1 LETDFL
7 SEFNRKIA
15 RGCQAGKLL
24 VLGPPRSGKTTFI
37 NTYLKDCGEEYT
49 VGLVKTTDVEEPRQ
63 PGKIETTI
71 VNIFKKLERVIPL
84 LEKAKY
90 VPMNVE
96 TEELKKLKQE
106 DVEELGKLLG
116 KKAPKHIVQ
125 DVVRKID
132 ETESSSLIAYY
143 IPWDYKPSDER
154 VKEAIE
160 IIVNA
165 FKKHHAKIRWLGAEY
180 IPPGFVKEVLDLTGK
195 KNIEEVKKEVEEQV
209 EAYVDILKSLDLLDT
224 IEWESR
230 FVASIRTFISVIS
243 VTEDVLLDIIPTI
256 EAKLL
261 GALAIV
267 LTTLFANHLIKTRK
281 SESTTMINLKIN
293 LKKLMKIDSEKQE
306 ALKPST
312 KVCKE
317 FNELGKIIAY
327 KLAIALN
334 RDVKDVCSA
343 LAEIA
348 GIEEEK
354 FKEIFEKLS
363 TRIAKVEEKIK
374 LTRLRGI
381 TIVDK
386 SEFAEGLLYPDIKV
400 VDNELKIRVGG
411 DYSNYYSVVEAG
423 AFRNLISDLISLL
436 KEKRVVVVV
445 GPRGIGK
452 SVLSTSAIWRLFE
465 SGDVELVAG
474 VRELNENN
482 DSDFKRFIY
491 DYLNKSRG
499 NLLILYDPTTTRI
512 YEEER
517 KRQPLPKNIIDTV
530 DNLLEI
536 ISSKHVKN
544 LMILVI
550 LPIDIYNALGEDA
563 RGALDQYKREVNLK
577 DVDFLS
583 EVVKE
588 YSGKCRDRL
597 DEDKLR
603 DLASKIVEYDE
614 GHTLIARF
622 TGTLLADK
630 FNCSID
636 DVKEIIEEA
645 EHKTSVF
652 IAGFIN
658 SFFNIE
664 DEDDAKVLAE
674 IFAIRKPFT
683 DLPVPGVP
691 ILSPGIVK
699 VIKSTI
705 NPSLKITDEKA
716 YWLSIRHHDLIEHTI
731 EKLLNRENLGKASEV
746 WLRTR
751 APRITNTREALK
763 YFIINYGEGFAGEIS
778 RFSNC
783 WKRLALITGYALTGR
798 LVLPSEEVLGDY
810 GRVLSEA
817 LKPCKVDYYLLI
829 DNTIPLL
836 IIEEIIF
843 LPTTLKTLLKEFL
856 KSFDYKTLNNVV
868 SDAEELLE
876 TWRNRKSSYF
886 SEVSY
891 ALGLATIVSKAI
903 ELGKDIDRDSASTI
917 LKVSEPAIAGAI
929 SLKGVWNILRR
940 LRSLGYRA
948 PQHYITILAIASSIG
963 GLDGDTAK
971 LIYKEL
977 DYIYSK
983 SENEFK
989 KSVWPLL
996 PAVEIYSDL
1005 LYKHLYHFISDYVS
1019 ISERMCDLLSELK
1032 KHSGSDELTAIA
1044 KALAL
1049 IPALHHENVKV
1060 SVQKYCSIDNVDVE
1074 VSNVLKNLEDI
1085 SSRLS
1090 ELIKNEYFANYIK
1103 ASAPPYSYLSE
1114 ETAKTIIDDL
1124 KARLISELA
1133 FYKFRGGE
1141 LDEAIRLFN
1150 KAAEIYRSIGDYYNY
1165 LSCRNH
1171 ALRSSVMKA
1180 KSFSEYIDIA
1190 KDFENLWSE
1199 ALKHLG
1205 YSIFE
1210 LSLRPIL
1217 LGEYLVY
1224 LVYLASIG
1232 RYSDIKNLLNEYT
1245 HILILRYSERA
1256 KVSAKLMMK
1265 RGDLKHGPGRGSC
1278 VSAKLMMK
1286 TFGFTNIEV
1295 TPEELIYAYSDHINR
1310 SLLPALKLALGID
1323 ASLEECNEY
1332 TRSENQELS
1341 WYFKSL
1347 KSLCEKV
1354 FRAVEGDSEALEFV
1368 DVLKLKGFQIL
1379 DEEIE
1384 MYRLVKDLDVKSYI
1398 ELGAPITSN
1407 ARFAF
1412 MLYNLVNGNEDLAKR
1427 HAKAAS
1433 LGLAFSGYAYP
1444 SKLFRDVYELCCDV
1458 GNEKFR
1464 LALLKLFYYHY

>member
-1 LETDFL
+1 LESADFF

-15 RGCQAGKLL
+15 RGCQAGKFL

-37 NTYLKDCGEEYT
+37 NMYLKDCGEEYT

-731 EKLLNRENLGKASEV
+731 EKLLNRENLGKASKV
-746 WLRTR
+746 WSRTTV
-751 APRITNTREALK
+751 PRITNTEEALK
-763 YFIINYGEGFAGEIS
+763 YFIENYGEEFAREIS
-778 RFSNC
+778 GFSNC
-783 WKRLALITGYALTGR
+783 WKRLALIIGYMLIGR
-798 LVLPSEEVLGDY
+798 LNLPSKKELEKLEKLGDY
-810 GRVLSEA
+810 NRVLSEA

-829 DNTIPLL
+829 DNIIPLL
-836 IIEEIIF
+836 IEEIIF
-843 LPTTLKTLLKEFL
+843 LPTTLKTLLREFL

-876 TWRNRKSSYF
+876 TWRNREGYYF

-903 ELGKDIDRDSASTI
+903 ELGVDIDRDSASTI
-917 LKVSEPAIAGAI
+917 LEASTPAIGMAFRPTNVRSI
-929 SLKGVWNILRR
+929 LHELK
-940 LRSLGYRA
+940 SLGYRA
-948 PQHYITILAIASSIG
+948 PQHYIVILEEASG
-963 GLDGDTAK
+963 TPVLDRGTAE

-977 DYIYSK
+977 GYIYSK

-996 PAVEIYSDL
+996 QAVNIYSNL
-1005 LYKHLYHFISDYVS
+1005 LHKHYHHFILGYKIFGYES
-1019 ISERMCDLLSELK
+1019 ISKRMCDLLSELK
-1032 KHSGSDELTAIA
+1032 KQSGSDELIAIA

-1049 IPALHHENVKV
+1049 TPALHSKDIKFF
-1060 SVQKYCSIDNVDVE
+1060 VQKYCSIDNVDVE
-1074 VSNVLKNLEDI
+1074 ASNVLKNLEDI

-1090 ELIKNEYFANYIK
+1090 ELINIEVG
-1103 ASAPPYSYLSE
+1103 APYYLSSE
-1114 ETAKTIIDDL
+1114 ETAKKIIDIWTD
-1124 KARLISELA
+1124 LISELA
-1133 FYKFRGGE
+1133 KYKRRGGK
-1141 LDEAIRLFN
+1141 LDEAVGLLN
-1150 KAAEIYRSIGDYYNY
+1150 KASDIYRSIEGDYGYWY
-1165 LSCRNH
+1165 LVSRSF
-1171 ALRSSVMKA
+1171 ALDSSVMKA

-1199 ALKHLG
+1199 ALKHML
-1205 YSIFE
+1205 YTVYY
-1210 LSLRPIL
+1210 LSRGSIL
-1217 LGEYLVY
+1217 LGNY

-1232 RYSDIKNLLNEYT
+1232 RYSDIENLLNEYT
-1245 HILILRYSERA
+1245 HILNYDERA
-1256 KVSAKLMMK
+1256 EVLAKLMI
-1265 RGDLKHGPGRGSC
+1265 
-1278 VSAKLMMK
+1278 K

-1295 TPEELIYAYSDHINR
+1295 TSEELIYAYKDRIYQTF
-1310 SLLPALKLALGID
+1310 LPALKLALGID
-1323 ASLEECNEY
+1323 VSLEECNKY
-1332 TRSENQELS
+1332 TYFENQEL
-1341 WYFKSL
+1341 
-1347 KSLCEKV
+1347 LCEAA
-1354 FRAVEGDSEALEFV
+1354 FRAVEGDGEALGFV
-1368 DVLKLKGFQIL
+1368 KRFLG
-1379 DEEIE
+1379 EESGE
-1384 MYRLVKDLDVKSYI
+1384 MHRLVEDLDAKLLI
-1398 ELGAPITSN
+1398 QLIAPRTSR
-1407 ARFAF
+1407 ASFAF
-1412 MLYNLVNGNEDLAKR
+1412 MLYNLVNGNEDLAKKL
-1427 HAKAAS
+1427 AKYKS
-1433 LGLAFSGYAYP
+1433 LLLTFEGYEYP

-1458 GNEKFR
+1458 GNEEFK
-1464 LALLKLFYYHY
+1464 LALLKLYYYHY

>member
-1 LETDFL
+1 MESADFF

-15 RGCQAGKLL
+15 RGCQAGKFL

-37 NTYLKDCGEEYT
+37 NMYLKDCGEEYT

-544 LMILVI
+544 LMILVV

-731 EKLLNRENLGKASEV
+731 EKLLNGEDLGKASKV
-746 WLRTR
+746 WPGT
-751 APRITNTREALK
+751 AVPRITNIGEASEH
-763 YFIINYGEGFAGEIS
+763 FIEKYGEELARKIS
-778 RFSNC
+778 GFSNC
-783 WKRLALITGYALTGR
+783 WKRLALITGYALMGIR
-798 LVLPSEEVLGDY
+798 RLPSKKKLGDY
-810 GRVLSEA
+810 SGVLSEA
-817 LKPCKVDYYLLI
+817 LKPCKVDYYLLT
-829 DNTIPLL
+829 DNTISLL
-836 IIEEIIF
+836 IGGIIV
-843 LPTTLKTLLKEFL
+843 LPNTLKTLLKKFL

-868 SDAEELLE
+868 SDAKELLE
-876 TWRNRKSSYF
+876 TWRNRRYYYPP
-886 SEVSY
+886 EALY
-891 ALGLATIVSKAI
+891 ALGLAIIVSKAI
-903 ELGKDIDRDSASTI
+903 ELGVDVDIDRDSASTI
-917 LKVSEPAIAGAI
+917 LKASRSAIANATSPI
-929 SLKGVWNILRR
+929 SVLGILWE
-940 LRSLGYRA
+940 LRSLGYRV
-948 PQHYITILAIASSIG
+948 PQHYITILAVAS
-963 GLDGDTAK
+963 GLPELTELTTI
-971 LIYKEL
+971 LIYREL
-977 DYIYSK
+977 EYVYSK

-989 KSVWPLL
+989 ESVWPLL
-996 PAVEIYSDL
+996 PAVEIYSEL
-1005 LYKHLYHFISDYVS
+1005 LYKHFLHFISDYVR
-1019 ISERMCDLLSELK
+1019 ISERICNLLSELK

-1044 KALAL
+1044 KAFAL
-1049 IPALHHENVKV
+1049 TPALYNEDVKV
-1060 SVQKYCSIDNVDVE
+1060 SIQKYCSIDNIDVE
-1074 VSNVLKNLEDI
+1074 VSNVLKKLEDI

-1090 ELIKNEYFANYIK
+1090 ELIKNEYFANYIE
-1103 ASAPPYSYLSE
+1103 ARVPPYLYSF
-1114 ETAKTIIDDL
+1114 IDTL

-1133 FYKFRGGE
+1133 SYKFKGGE

-1150 KAAEIYRSIGDYYNY
+1150 KAAEIYRSIRNYYIY
-1165 LSCRNH
+1165 LNCRNR
-1171 ALRSSVMKA
+1171 ALHSSVMKA

-1199 ALKHLG
+1199 VQKHLR
-1205 YSIFE
+1205 YSIWYDIIE
-1210 LSLRPIL
+1210 LSLISYY
-1217 LGEYLVY
+1217 LGEY

-1232 RYSDIKNLLNEYT
+1232 RYSDIENLLNEYT
-1245 HILILRYSERA
+1245 HTFILDSNERI
-1256 KVSAKLMMK
+1256 KV
-1265 RGDLKHGPGRGSC
+1265 P
-1278 VSAKLMMK
+1278 VKLMMK

-1295 TPEELIYAYSDHINR
+1295 APEELIYAYKDEIFPEY
-1310 SLLPALKLALGID
+1310 LPALKLALGID
-1323 ASLEECNEY
+1323 VSLEECNDY
-1332 TRSENQELS
+1332 KLSENQKL
-1341 WYFKSL
+1341 
-1347 KSLCEKV
+1347 LCEAA
-1354 FRAVEGDSEALEFV
+1354 FRAVEGDSEALESVKEFLGRV
-1368 DVLKLKGFQIL
+1368 S
-1379 DEEIE
+1379 EE
-1384 MYRLVKDLDVKSYI
+1384 MYRLVKDLDAKSLI
-1398 ELGAPITSN
+1398 QLIAPFTSN
-1407 ARFAF
+1407 TGFAF
-1412 MLYNLVNGNEDLAKR
+1412 MLYNLVNGNEDLAKI

-1433 LGLAFSGYAYP
+1433 LALEFRRYAYA
-1444 SKLFRDVYELCCDV
+1444 SKLFKDVYELCCDV
-1458 GNEKFR
+1458 GNEEFK
-1464 LALLKLFYYHY
+1464 LALLKLFYYIF